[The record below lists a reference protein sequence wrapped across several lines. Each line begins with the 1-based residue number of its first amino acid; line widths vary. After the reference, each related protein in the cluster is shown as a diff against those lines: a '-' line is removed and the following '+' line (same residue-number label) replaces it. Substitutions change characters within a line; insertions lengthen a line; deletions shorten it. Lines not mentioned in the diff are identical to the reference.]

1 MKLPSLNVD
10 DHGQSYVG
18 EVESADKD
26 GKERKM
32 PVAYWQVWETQPG
45 HAAGFQTVDAAKCV
59 AMTAGKIE
67 VTASN
72 GEKRYFNRGDVFLLQ
87 DTGGKGHTIRNVGFE
102 PSSAVVVTMT
112 GPMTPTA
119 T

>member
-10 DHGQSYVG
+10 DKGQSYFG

-32 PVAYWQVWETQPG
+32 PAAYWQLWETQPG
-45 HAAGFQTVDAAKCV
+45 HVADFQPVDAAKCV
-59 AMTAGKIE
+59 AMTGGKIE

-72 GEKRYFNRGDVFLLQ
+72 GERRYFNRGDVFLLQ
-87 DTGGKGHTIRNVGFE
+87 DVSGRGHTIRNVGFDA
-102 PSSAVVVTMT
+102 SSAIIVTMKDI
-112 GPMTPTA
+112 MTPSA
-119 T
+119 A